1 LMMEAYRSGDPY
13 LAFAK
18 QAGAATAEATKATHN
33 AVGEQFNACVLAVQ
47 YGMGAEALAQRSGQT
62 PTPRNLPGVLALV
75 RCCRGLCNVEW
86 SPAHCI
92 RLASTGSCVCKR
104 SKLRRKALAYY
115 IHSSQCGGGG
125 RRDGLRFDRAQ
136 INSSSMCSTFTPM
149 HASSSSAADAAETAA
164 HENSAIFARLRGREA
179 QPLVSS
185 KLSDM

>member
-1 LMMEAYRSGDPY
+1 MSTPDLKTLERELQDARQELHNLQVMQMKPGKPGKPERLELLRKLEVSCR
-13 LAFAK
+13 
-18 QAGAATAEATKATHN
+18 AE
-33 AVGEQFNACVLAVQ
+33 
-47 YGMGAEALAQRSGQT
+47 M
-62 PTPRNLPGVLALV
+62 
-75 RCCRGLCNVEW
+75 
-86 SPAHCI
+86 
-92 RLASTGSCVCKR
+92 
-104 SKLRRKALAYY
+104 KLRRKALAYY

-149 HASSSSAADAAETAA
+149 HASSSSAADAAETVA